1 MSSVLRIASALCGNP
16 MSLRYPYVLAALSL
30 SAPLGL
36 MAAEAVDAVPRVFA
50 APAAAATVPAGSAVG
65 LGQVTFAL
73 LLVLAAVFAVAW
85 MTRRLR
91 TLGSPGTATI
101 EIVSQ
106 VALGARERAVVVRV
120 GQLHVLLGV
129 APGRVNLLQQLPE
142 GSVVAAVPPTAETGK
157 ADFATLLRRSLGR

>member
-1 MSSVLRIASALCGNP
+1 MLYRDRFFLIATGL
-16 MSLRYPYVLAALSL
+16 LAPLSL
-30 SAPLGL
+30 MS
-36 MAAEAVDAVPRVFA
+36 AEAVGNAPRVFA
-50 APAAAATVPAGSAVG
+50 APAAASTVPAGSAVG

-91 TLGSPGTATI
+91 TLGSTGTATI

-120 GQLHVLLGV
+120 GQTHLLLGV

-142 GSVVAAVPPTAETGK
+142 GSVAAVVPPASEPAK
-157 ADFATLLRRSLGR
+157 ADFAALLRRSLGR

>member
-1 MSSVLRIASALCGNP
+1 MLRLSVNLP
-16 MSLRYPYVLAALSL
+16 AALTL
-30 SAPLGL
+30 ALPLRL
-36 MAAEAVDAVPRVFA
+36 IAAEAVDSVPRVFA

-65 LGQVTFAL
+65 LGQVTLSL

-91 TLGSPGTATI
+91 TLGGGTGASV
-101 EIVSQ
+101 EVVSQ

-120 GQLHVLLGV
+120 GQTLLLLGV

-142 GSVVAAVPPTAETGK
+142 GSVPASPPQAPEGTK
-157 ADFATLLRRSLGR
+157 PDFATLLRRGLGR